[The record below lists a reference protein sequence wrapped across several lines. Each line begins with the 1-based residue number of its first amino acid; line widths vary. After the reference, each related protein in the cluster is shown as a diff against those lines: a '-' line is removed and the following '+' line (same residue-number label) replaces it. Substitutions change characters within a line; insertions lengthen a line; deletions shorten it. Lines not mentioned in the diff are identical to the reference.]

1 MPGKASGD
9 ARLPSA
15 GGKARWREEVMPGKA
30 SGEVML
36 ALTHQEAKTK
46 EKEQKTSCKFQDV
59 SCNKGRGRRLVRAKK
74 LVDR

>member
-1 MPGKASGD
+1 MVAS
-9 ARLPSA
+9 RSEVMLPPA
-15 GGKARWREEVMPGKA
+15 GSEARWREEVMPERA